1 MAIFRRRQLLTGASN
16 VRSWTMK
23 KIAIFDQYFASSRVL
38 NAATVRCYKHI
49 ADDRGKLVKLIAGV
63 AESGRVS

>member
-1 MAIFRRRQLLTGASN
+1 
-16 VRSWTMK
+16 MK

>member
-23 KIAIFDQYFASSRVL
+23 KIAIFDQYFASSHVL